1 MLLNVL
7 EEVAVFWKGQAL
19 ADTEA
24 NRFLIEKLAYPRTVS
39 IGSEILLLS
48 HLLVTYVDQRRAR
61 HQEMEG
67 KPRNVIRAYETLLR
81 ISKDCPMSIPEAQVY
96 PISPYWSVSPF
107 KLQLYQAYTT
117 RVPLNLEFLRYSSSS
132 ETFLRL

>member
-7 EEVAVFWKGQAL
+7 EEVAVFWKVQAL

-61 HQEMEG
+61 HQETEG

-81 ISKDCPMSIPEAQVY
+81 ISEDCPMSIPEVQVY
-96 PISPYWSVSPF
+96 PISPYWSVSRSSCNF
-107 KLQLYQAYTT
+107 IRLT
-117 RVPLNLEFLRYSSSS
+117 LREY
-132 ETFLRL
+132 L

>member
-1 MLLNVL
+1 MLLSML
-7 EEVAVFWKGQAL
+7 EEVAVFWKDQAL
-19 ADTEA
+19 ADTEVTVA
-24 NRFLIEKLAYPRTVS
+24 NRFLTNIEKLAYPRTVS

-61 HQEMEG
+61 HQETEG

-81 ISKDCPMSIPEAQVY
+81 ISEDCPMSIPEAQVY

-107 KLQLYQAYTT
+107 KLQLYQDLHYAST
-117 RVPLNLEFLRYSSSS
+117 S
-132 ETFLRL
+132 ELGVS